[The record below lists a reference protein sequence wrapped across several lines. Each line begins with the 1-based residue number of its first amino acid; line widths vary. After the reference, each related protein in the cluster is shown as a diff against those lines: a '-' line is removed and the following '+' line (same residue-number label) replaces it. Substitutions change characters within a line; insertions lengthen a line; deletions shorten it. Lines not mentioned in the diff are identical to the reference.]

1 MQQSFYVSV
10 IVPVFNSQNF
20 IGRCLRSIKNQS
32 LSKKNYEIIVIDD
45 CSTDQSYNEIIK
57 QKNSTIRIIKNEKN
71 IGLPASLNKGLKK
84 ARGSFVVR
92 VDSDDWVQYDF
103 LNILSTFLFLNKNL
117 DAVCCD
123 YSITDYKEN
132 LIENV
137 NSEKKP
143 IGCGIM
149 FRMQHLLDLNL
160 YDEKF
165 LYAEE
170 EHLRKKFLRKYQI
183 TRLPVALY
191 RYRKHENN
199 RSNNYVEVKKYSK
212 KVNKN

>member
-1 MQQSFYVSV
+1 MQQSFYISV

-57 QKNSTIRIIKNEKN
+57 QKSSIIRIIKNEKN

-170 EHLRKKFLRKYQI
+170 EALRKKFLRKYQI
-183 TRLPVALY
+183 TRLPVSLY

-199 RSNNYVEVKKYSK
+199 KSNNYAEVKKYSK
-212 KVNKN
+212 KANKN